1 MALASRR
8 RRKQCLG
15 ELKAR
20 AAGELYAL
28 EMDWGKTK
36 HVCMV
41 LRTLRGMCLGGLR
54 EAEWKL
60 LRRDAWSG
68 ARRAQRGSTA
78 RAIGG
83 FLIN

>member
-20 AAGELYAL
+20 AAGKLYAL
-28 EMDWGKTK
+28 EMDRGKTN
-36 HVCMV
+36 HVCTA
-41 LRTLRGMCLGGLR
+41 LRTLRGLGGLR

-60 LRRDAWSG
+60 LRRDAWGG

-78 RAIGG
+78 RTIGG